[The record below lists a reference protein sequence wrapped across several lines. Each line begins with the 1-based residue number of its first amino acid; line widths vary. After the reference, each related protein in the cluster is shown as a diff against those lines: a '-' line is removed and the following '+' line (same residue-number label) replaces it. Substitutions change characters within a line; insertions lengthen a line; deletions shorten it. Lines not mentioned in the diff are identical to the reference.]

1 MYKFYRNGGEKM
13 ENVKKNDVAIY
24 NVLVRDLKRQRE
36 TIELIASENITSQ
49 AVMEAQGSCLTNKYA
64 EGYPGKRYY
73 GGCEIV
79 DVAENLAIERAK
91 KLFNVKFA
99 NVQPHS
105 GAQANFA
112 VQLALLKPGD
122 TVMGLDLSHGG
133 HLTHGSPYNISGKW
147 FNIVS
152 YTVNEK
158 TGYINYD
165 EMEKLAIERKP
176 KLIISGGSAYS
187 RIWDWKKINEIA
199 KKTNAYHMA
208 DMAHYAGLIAAGIYP
223 SPVEYAD
230 VTTTTTHKTL
240 RGPRGGLVL
249 TNSEDIARKINSA
262 VFPGEQGGPLMHV
275 IAAKA
280 VAFGEALKPEFKE
293 YQKQV
298 LANAKKLAEVLEKCG
313 LRIVSGG
320 TDSHVFLVDLRP
332 LNVKGKAAQEALEK
346 AGITLN
352 KNGIPYDP
360 EKPTITSGIRVGS
373 PAVTTRGM
381 KEFEMIRI
389 AESIVKVLKNIDNE
403 KVISEVSADMLNLC
417 REFPIYEGLE
427 Y

>member
-1 MYKFYRNGGEKM
+1 M
-13 ENVKKNDVAIY
+13 ENVKKNDSEIY
-24 NVLVRDLKRQRE
+24 DVLVRELKRQRE

-73 GGCEIV
+73 GGCEVV
-79 DVAENLAIERAK
+79 DVVENLAIERAK
-91 KLFNVKFA
+91 ELFNVKFA

-112 VQLALLKPGD
+112 VQLAILKPGD
-122 TVMGLDLSHGG
+122 TIMGLNLSHGG
-133 HLTHGSPYNISGKW
+133 HLTHGSPFNISGKW
-147 FNIVS
+147 FNVVS
-152 YTVNEK
+152 YTVDEK
-158 TGYINYD
+158 TGCINYD
-165 EMEKLAIERKP
+165 EMEKLAIEHKP
-176 KLIISGGSAYS
+176 KLIISGASAYS
-187 RIWDWKKINEIA
+187 RIWDWKRVSEIA
-199 KKTNAYHMA
+199 KKADAYHMT

-230 VTTTTTHKTL
+230 VITTTTHKTL
-240 RGPRGGLVL
+240 RGPRGGLIL
-249 TNSEDIARKINSA
+249 TNNEELAKKINSA

-280 VAFGEALKPEFKE
+280 VAFCEALKPEFRE

-298 LANAKKLAEVLEKCG
+298 LANAKKLAEILENNG
-313 LRIVSGG
+313 LKIVSGD
-320 TDSHVFLVDLRP
+320 TDSHMFLVDLRT
-332 LNVKGKAAQEALEK
+332 LDVKGKVAQEALEQ

-360 EKPTITSGIRVGS
+360 EKPAVTSGIRIGS

-381 KEFEMIRI
+381 KELEMVKI
-389 AESIVKVLKNIDNE
+389 AESIVKVLKNISDE
-403 KVISEVSADMLNLC
+403 KIISEVRADMLKLC
-417 REFPIYEGLE
+417 QEFPIYERLE

>member
-1 MYKFYRNGGEKM
+1 M

>member
-1 MYKFYRNGGEKM
+1 MESIKKSDGEIYDM
-13 ENVKKNDVAIY
+13 LVKE
-24 NVLVRDLKRQRE
+24 LERQRE

-79 DVAENLAIERAK
+79 DIAETIAIERAK
-91 KLFNVKFA
+91 KLFNAKFA

-112 VQLALLKPGD
+112 VLLALLKPGD
-122 TVMGLDLSHGG
+122 TVMGLNLLHGG
-133 HLTHGSPYNISGKW
+133 HLTHGSPFNVSGKW

-152 YTVNEK
+152 YSVNEK
-158 TGYINYD
+158 TGYIDYN
-165 EMEKLAIERKP
+165 EIENLASKHNP
-176 KLIISGGSAYS
+176 KLIISGASAYS
-187 RIWDWKKINEIA
+187 RIWDWEKISEIA
-199 KKTNAYHMA
+199 KKAGAYHMS
-208 DMAHYAGLIAAGIYP
+208 DMAHYAGLIAAGVYP
-223 SPVEYAD
+223 SPVECAD
-230 VTTTTTHKTL
+230 ITTTTTHKTL
-240 RGPRGGLVL
+240 RGPRGGLIL
-249 TNSEDIARKINSA
+249 TNNEELAKKINSA

-280 VAFGEALKPEFKE
+280 VALGEALKPEFKE
-293 YQKQV
+293 YQRQV
-298 LANAKKLAEVLEKCG
+298 LANSKKLAETLENGNLK
-313 LRIVSGG
+313 IVSGG

-332 LNVKGKAAQEALEK
+332 LNVKGKNAQDVLGK

-352 KNGIPYDP
+352 KNGIPYDL
-360 EKPTITSGIRVGS
+360 EKPAITSGIRIGS

-381 KEFEMIRI
+381 KEPEMVKI
-389 AESIVKVLKNIDNE
+389 AEAIIKVLKNINSE
-403 KVISEVSADMLNLC
+403 KIISEVRLDMLKLC
-417 REFPIYEGLE
+417 QEFPVYKGLE

>member
-1 MYKFYRNGGEKM
+1 M
-13 ENVKKNDVAIY
+13 ENLKKSDSEIHSI
-24 NVLVRDLKRQRE
+24 LSKELERQKD
-36 TIELIASENITSQ
+36 TIELIASENIVSE
-49 AVMEAQGSCLTNKYA
+49 AVMETQGSCLTNKYA

-79 DVAENLAIERAK
+79 DMAETAAIERAK
-91 KLFNVKFA
+91 KLFNAGFA

-112 VQLALLKPGD
+112 VLLALLKPGD
-122 TVMGLDLSHGG
+122 TIMGLNLSHGG
-133 HLTHGSPYNISGKW
+133 HLTHGNPFNVSGKW

-152 YTVNEK
+152 YNVDQK
-158 TGYINYD
+158 TELVDYD
-165 EMEKLAIERKP
+165 EMEKLAKEHKP
-176 KLIISGGSAYS
+176 KLIISGASAYS
-187 RIWDWKKINEIA
+187 RIWDWERIGKIA
-199 KKTNAYHMA
+199 KEVGAYHMC
-208 DMAHYAGLIAAGIYP
+208 DMAHYAGLIAAGVYP
-223 SPVEYAD
+223 SPMEHAD
-230 VTTTTTHKTL
+230 VVTTTTHKTL
-240 RGPRGGLVL
+240 RGPRGGMIL
-249 TNSEDIARKINSA
+249 TNNEELAKKLNSA

-298 LANAKKLAEVLEKCG
+298 LVNTKKIAEILEKGG

-332 LNVKGKAAQEALEK
+332 LNVKGKDAQEILEK

-360 EKPTITSGIRVGS
+360 EKPMISSGIRIGAA
-373 PAVTTRGM
+373 AVTTRGM
-381 KEFEMIRI
+381 KETEMVRI
-389 AESIVKVLKNIDNE
+389 GEGIVKVLKNINDE
-403 KVISEVSADMLNLC
+403 KIISEVKADMLSLC
-417 REFPIYEGLE
+417 KAFPIYSNLK

>member
-1 MYKFYRNGGEKM
+1 M
-13 ENVKKNDVAIY
+13 ESLKKNDSEVY
-24 NVLVRDLKRQRE
+24 SMFVKEFKRQME
-36 TIELIASENITSQ
+36 TIELIASENIASQ

-79 DVAENLAIERAK
+79 DIAEAIAIERAK
-91 KLFNVKFA
+91 KLFNSKFA

-112 VQLALLKPGD
+112 VQLALLDPGD
-122 TVMGLDLSHGG
+122 TIMGLSLSHGG
-133 HLTHGSPYNISGKW
+133 HLTHGSPYNVSGKW
-147 FNIVS
+147 FKIIS
-152 YTVNEK
+152 YTVEEK
-158 TGYINYD
+158 TCFINYE
-165 EMEKLAIERKP
+165 EMEELALKHKP

-187 RIWDWKKINEIA
+187 RIWDWEKIGEIA
-199 KKTNAYHMA
+199 KKVNAYHMA
-208 DMAHYAGLIAAGIYP
+208 DIAHYAGLIAAGVYP
-223 SPVEYAD
+223 SSINYAD
-230 VTTTTTHKTL
+230 ITTTTTHKTL
-240 RGPRGGLVL
+240 RGPRGGLIL
-249 TNSEDIARKINSA
+249 TNNEGLAKKINSA

-280 VAFGEALKPEFKE
+280 VAFGEALKSEFKE

-298 LANAKKLAEVLEKCG
+298 LINAKKLAETLEKDN
-313 LRIVSGG
+313 LKIVSGG

-332 LNVKGKAAQEALEK
+332 LGVKGKDAQETLEK

-352 KNGIPYDP
+352 KNSIPYDP
-360 EKPTITSGIRVGS
+360 EKPTITSGIRIGS

-381 KEFEMIRI
+381 KEPEMVRI
-389 AESIVKVLKNIDNE
+389 ARAIVRVLKNMNNE
-403 KVISEVSADMLNLC
+403 SVISDVRLDMLGLC
-417 REFPIYEGLE
+417 DEFPIYKDLR

>member
-1 MYKFYRNGGEKM
+1 M
-13 ENVKKNDVAIY
+13 EDLKKNDREIY
-24 NVLVRDLKRQRE
+24 DVVIRELKRQKE
-36 TIELIASENITSQ
+36 TVELIASENVASR

-79 DVAENLAIERAK
+79 DIAESLAIERAK
-91 KLFNVKFA
+91 KLFNAKFA

-112 VQLALLKPGD
+112 VQLALLSPGD
-122 TVMGLDLSHGG
+122 TIMGLDLSHGG
-133 HLTHGSPYNISGKW
+133 HLTHGNPFNVSGRW
-147 FNIVS
+147 FKVVS
-152 YTVNEK
+152 YGVEEITCR
-158 TGYINYD
+158 INYC
-165 EMEKLAIERKP
+165 EMEKLALEHKP

-187 RIWDWKKINEIA
+187 RVWDWEKISKIA
-199 KKTNAYHMA
+199 KKVNAYHMA
-208 DMAHYAGLIAAGIYP
+208 DIAHYAGLIAAGIYP
-223 SPVEYAD
+223 SSMEYAD
-230 VTTTTTHKTL
+230 ITTTTTHKTL
-240 RGPRGGLVL
+240 RGPRGGLIL
-249 TNSEDIARKINSA
+249 TNSEKLAKKIDSA

-298 LANAKKLAEVLEKCG
+298 LANAKKLAEVLEKEN
-313 LRIVSGG
+313 LKIISDG

-332 LNVKGKAAQEALEK
+332 LNVKGKDAQNVLEK

-352 KNGIPYDP
+352 KNAIPYDP
-360 EKPTITSGIRVGS
+360 EKPAVTSGVRIGS
-373 PAVTTRGM
+373 PAVTSRGM
-381 KEFEMIRI
+381 KEPEMVKI
-389 AESIVKVLKNIDNE
+389 AEAIVKVLKNISDE
-403 KVISEVSADMLNLC
+403 KIISEVRADMLELC
-417 REFPIYEGLE
+417 RKFPIYKDLE

>member
-1 MYKFYRNGGEKM
+1 M
-13 ENVKKNDVAIY
+13 ENLKKKDIEIY
-24 NVLVRDLKRQRE
+24 NVLVRELKRQRE

-49 AVMEAQGSCLTNKYA
+49 AVMETQGSCLTNKYA

-73 GGCEIV
+73 GGCEFV
-79 DVAENLAIERAK
+79 DIAETVAIERAK

-112 VQLALLKPGD
+112 VQLALLKHKD
-122 TVMGLDLSHGG
+122 TIMGLSLPHGG
-133 HLTHGSPYNISGKW
+133 HLTHGSPYNVSGKW

-152 YTVNEK
+152 YTVDEK
-158 TGYINYD
+158 TGCINYD
-165 EMEKLAIERKP
+165 EMEKLALEHKP

-187 RIWDWKKINEIA
+187 RIWNWKRVSEIA
-199 KKTNAYHMA
+199 KKVGAYHMS
-208 DMAHYAGLIAAGIYP
+208 DMAHYAGLIVAGVYP

-230 VTTTTTHKTL
+230 ITTTTTHKTL
-240 RGPRGGLVL
+240 RGPRGGLIL
-249 TNSEDIARKINSA
+249 TNSEALAKKINSA
-262 VFPGEQGGPLMHV
+262 VFPGEQGGPLMHI

-298 LANAKKLAEVLEKCG
+298 LTNAKKLAEVLEKGG
-313 LRIVSGG
+313 LKIVSGG
-320 TDSHVFLVDLRP
+320 TDSHMFLVDLSP
-332 LNVKGKAAQEALEK
+332 LNVKGKDAQETLEK

-352 KNGIPYDP
+352 KNGIPYDT
-360 EKPTITSGIRVGS
+360 EKSTITSGIRIGS

-381 KEFEMIRI
+381 KESEMVKISE
-389 AESIVKVLKNIDNE
+389 AIVKVLKNINNE
-403 KVISEVSADMLNLC
+403 KVISEVRVDMLKLC
-417 REFPIYEGLE
+417 REFPIYKGLE